1 MQCNCMIPVTIAR
14 AGIQQIAREMGI
26 GETNADLLA
35 ALAVRRGLWQIEEE
49 TE

>member
-1 MQCNCMIPVTIAR
+1 MQCKCIERVSIAR
-14 AGIQQIAREMGI
+14 AGIPQIARETGI

-35 ALAVRRGLWQIEEE
+35 ALAVRRGLRRIEEE

>member
-1 MQCNCMIPVTIAR
+1 MQCKCMMPVTIAR

-49 TE
+49 AE

>member
-1 MQCNCMIPVTIAR
+1 MQYSCMTPVPVPR
-14 AGIQQIAREMGI
+14 VGVRQIAREMGI
-26 GETNADLLA
+26 GEQNADLLA

>member
-1 MQCNCMIPVTIAR
+1 MQCNCMIPVTVHR
-14 AGIQQIAREMGI
+14 AGVRQIAREMGI

-35 ALAVRRGLWQIEEE
+35 ALAVQHGLWQIEEE

>member
-1 MQCNCMIPVTIAR
+1 MQCNNMIPVTIAR
-14 AGIQQIAREMGI
+14 AGVRQIAREMGI

-35 ALAVRRGLWQIEEE
+35 ALAVQHGLWQIEEE

>member
-1 MQCNCMIPVTIAR
+1 MIPVPVPR
-14 AGIQQIAREMGI
+14 AGIRQIAREMGI
-26 GETNADLLA
+26 GDENADLLA

>member
-1 MQCNCMIPVTIAR
+1 MQCSCMIPVSVPRIGTR
-14 AGIQQIAREMGI
+14 QIARETGI
-26 GETNADLLA
+26 GEENADLLA

>member
-1 MQCNCMIPVTIAR
+1 MQCSCMIPVTVPR
-14 AGIQQIAREMGI
+14 AGVRQIAREMGI
-26 GETNADLLA
+26 GEQNADLLA

>member
-1 MQCNCMIPVTIAR
+1 MQCKCIETVSIAR
-14 AGIQQIAREMGI
+14 AGIPQIAREMGI

-35 ALAVRRGLWQIEEE
+35 VLAVRRGLWQIEEE